1 LLHGLVC
8 SSFALEAP
16 NGFLRQRH
24 LSLAKILQQS
34 LPQSQ
39 EDLAIVV
46 PALKAG
52 DKQAF
57 KAHLTQMVH
66 NGGTDRIKHCL
77 QALSVAGYRALEV
90 QTWLKG
96 DSAPVPQTKLQ
107 THYLEEKAAKKQREK
122 AAASKE
128 KIEATKD
135 TTEATTEKSDAVTA
149 QEESDALERV
159 LGKHFLTGKQAQVLS
174 SDKMQAE
181 ELEQD
186 DEAAKIIG
194 EHLLEAPVI
203 GKDQAESDNTPGI
216 GQPDIGEVKHTED
229 KAETQED
236 ASSPSAA
243 KGAEVAVLRK
253 LDKQEAELKSSA
265 SSTEERISRLE
276 EVVAEEAK
284 ARRQMER
291 ENAELKAE
299 VAEQGKRS
307 LRENRQL
314 DVASQKVSA
323 QLGSL
328 QEDIQEF
335 RAALGGAA
343 AHTSSS

>member
-1 LLHGLVC
+1 VMHGLVC
-8 SSFALEAP
+8 RSFALEAP

-24 LSLAKILQQS
+24 LSLAKVLQQS

-39 EDLAIVV
+39 EDLAVVV

-90 QTWLKG
+90 QNWLKT
-96 DSAPVPQTKLQ
+96 DSGPVPQTKLQ
-107 THYLEEKAAKKQREK
+107 THYLEEKAEKKQREK
-122 AAASKE
+122 TEAKKE
-128 KIEATKD
+128 KTEATKEK
-135 TTEATTEKSDAVTA
+135 TEATTEKSEAVTEK
-149 QEESDALERV
+149 EESDALERV
-159 LGKHFLTGKQAQVLS
+159 LGKHFLTGEQGHDVS

-186 DEAAKIIG
+186 DESAKVIG
-194 EHLLEAPVI
+194 DHLLAAPVI
-203 GKDQAESDNTPGI
+203 GKDQTASDDTPGI
-216 GQPDIGEVKHTED
+216 GQLPDGEVKHTE
-229 KAETQED
+229 ED
-236 ASSPSAA
+236 APPPSAA
-243 KGAEVAVLRK
+243 KSGKVAALRR
-253 LDKQEAELKSSA
+253 LDGQEAELKSSA
-265 SSTEERISRLE
+265 SSAEERISRLE

-291 ENAELKAE
+291 ENEELKAK